1 MLDKFDYAE
10 PVCPLCDG
18 KEFYYPD
25 ADAPLGR
32 IPVGRILQKVDSFF
46 DKNDYAEAG
55 RLLRYWKQ
63 EAVDLKDKSGEL
75 AIESELVGFYRKQKD
90 KENGLNSVNRALEL
104 VNELNQNELASGA
117 TVYINCAT
125 AYKEFNMPSEA
136 MPLYNKAEQIYNK
149 VLQKDDARFGG
160 LYNNMAI
167 TLADLGNLKEAETA
181 YFKALDVM
189 KKAKNGENECAIT
202 YINLAHMYDNFNMK
216 DKIDECMQKALSLL
230 KSKNLEHN
238 GYYAFV
244 IEKCAPSF
252 KYFGDND
259 TCEQLLKEA
268 ESIYA
273 RA

>member
-1 MLDKFDYAE
+1 M
-10 PVCPLCDG
+10 
-18 KEFYYPD
+18 
-25 ADAPLGR
+25 
-32 IPVGRILQKVDSFF
+32 
-46 DKNDYAEAG
+46 
-55 RLLRYWKQ
+55 
-63 EAVDLKDKSGEL
+63 
-75 AIESELVGFYRKQKD
+75 KQKD

-167 TLADLGNLKEAETA
+167 TLADLGNLEGAQKA

-202 YINLAHMYDNFNMK
+202 YINLAHMYDSFNMK
-216 DKIDECMQKALSLL
+216 DKIDECMKKALELL
-230 KSKNLEHN
+230 KSENLEHN

-252 KYFGDND
+252 KYFGDNE
-259 TCEQLLKEA
+259 TCEQLIKEA